1 MNIKDLVGLKIID
14 VAEGANSD
22 EWTVTLENKVRL
34 VFEMDFTSYEPVEFA
49 PAITL
54 DIQDYS
60 GGLE

>member
-1 MNIKDLVGLKIID
+1 MELKDLVGLKIID

-34 VFEMDFTSYEPVEFA
+34 VFEVLFTDCDIAE
-49 PAITL
+49 ITL

>member
-1 MNIKDLVGLKIID
+1 MELKDLVGLKIID

-34 VFEMDFTSYEPVEFA
+34 VFEVLFTDCDIAE
-49 PAITL
+49 ITL

-60 GGLE
+60 GALDD